1 MIPQTAIAFLAFILL
16 VVPGI
21 SFELL
26 RQTRRPSFEQT
37 ALEELARVVLA
48 SVAFT
53 SAAGFI
59 LAIFGTFVDGMV
71 IKPEPLASRG
81 LGWYWSHH
89 PKAVVATVFLELAIA
104 TTLALLIHRSLNHPQ
119 GRGIAA
125 WTVRRV
131 AKWLRHEPGEQVERF
146 PVWRTLF
153 RDLRPRGADTKL
165 TVLKKDGTLIT
176 GLLAAYSST
185 GSGDDREIALSE
197 PIEILRPGY
206 KHPRQLIGGWKIIMV
221 SSAEISEV
229 FVTWPPKGTTVSVP
243 KTEG

>member
-53 SAAGFI
+53 GAASFI
-59 LAIFGTFVDGMV
+59 LGVFGSFVDGVV
-71 IKPEPLASRG
+71 IDPQLLAPQG
-81 LGWYWSHH
+81 LGWYWRSH
-89 PKAVVATVFLELAIA
+89 AGVVVTTVVLELTIA
-104 TTLALLIHRSLNHPQ
+104 TTLALLVHRSLNHPEKRGFA
-119 GRGIAA
+119 GR
-125 WTVRRV
+125 TVRLV
-131 AKWLRHEPGEQVERF
+131 AKWLRHGAGEQVERF

-165 TVLKKDGTLIT
+165 TVLKKDGTLVT
-176 GLLAAYSST
+176 GLLAAYSPG
-185 GSGDDREIALSE
+185 GSGDDREIAIRQ
-197 PIEILRPGY
+197 PIEIFRPGY
-206 KHPRQLIGGWKIIMV
+206 VTPRGLDPGWKVMLI
-221 SSAEISEV
+221 SAVEISEI
-229 FVTWPPKGTTVSVP
+229 FLTWPPRES
-243 KTEG
+243 EGDQQK